1 MGLHSKLET
10 GISLSLAVQL
20 VFYKKKSVYKQYSRT
35 WMDMS
40 ESKHDIYIY
49 IHNYIEICHNNNTNI
64 KTLIVIS
71 T

>member
-49 IHNYIEICHNNNTNI
+49 TYIII
-64 KTLIVIS
+64 
-71 T
+71 